1 MLHTLT
7 SFFRWRCP
15 AWRPCSATATARP
28 PRVLLLVCTSLAGGC
43 AAHDHGCCDH
53 WPVTL
58 SSHHFRSKHDCLE
71 TNIWNIIIN
80 QQDLYALSQNDKAGL
95 VIWSGLIHIADIAY
109 CTVCIIYCILYPQ
122 LKKTT
127 ICIVFLE
134 LRSIL
139 EQQENILS
147 GLNKSFL

>member
-1 MLHTLT
+1 MLYRKMT
-7 SFFRWRCP
+7 
-15 AWRPCSATATARP
+15 
-28 PRVLLLVCTSLAGGC
+28 
-43 AAHDHGCCDH
+43 
-53 WPVTL
+53 
-58 SSHHFRSKHDCLE
+58 K
-71 TNIWNIIIN
+71 
-80 QQDLYALSQNDKAGL
+80 QDWLFGWDYCILQNCR
-95 VIWSGLIHIADIAY
+95 Y

-147 GLNKSFL
+147 GLNKSLL